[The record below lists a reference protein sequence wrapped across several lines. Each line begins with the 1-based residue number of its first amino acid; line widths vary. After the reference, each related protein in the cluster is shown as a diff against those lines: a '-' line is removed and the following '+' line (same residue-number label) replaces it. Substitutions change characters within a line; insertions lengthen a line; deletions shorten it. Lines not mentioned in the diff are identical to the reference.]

1 MNKTLRN
8 WLLAIAGISTLL
20 YVGKKTSQLVT
31 DVTDI
36 KDKFKLLIGTPRVHN
51 IKDFG
56 LGGVDIAID
65 NTQLV
70 NQTSLR
76 VTIENLYVTVK
87 YMDNNGLWQD
97 LFINKNSV
105 PSITIEPNKTN
116 ILPTIMLYADLS
128 SVGNLVKIAGGALP
142 SRLKIVTRFSYLSLG
157 QTIET
162 EIDAN
167 SFLAPIKAK
176 INQLKSIF

>member
-8 WLLAIAGISTLL
+8 WIIAILGIGVVA
-20 YVGKKTSQLVT
+20 YAAKKGTELVT

-56 LGGVDIAID
+56 LGGIDIAID
-65 NTQLV
+65 STQLV

-97 LFINKNSV
+97 LLINKNSV
-105 PSITIEPNKTN
+105 PSVTIEPNRTN
-116 ILPTIMLYADLS
+116 LLPSIMLYADIS
-128 SVGNLVKIAGGALP
+128 SVLNM
-142 SRLKIVTRFSYLSLG
+142 LKIVSGNLPSKLKIVCRFSYLSLG

-167 SFLAPIKAK
+167 QFLAPIKGR
-176 INQLKSIF
+176 INQLKSFF